1 MKRAIGYMNIKN
13 LLAQAMN
20 PSRFKVM
27 AKKIGLRIADQSG
40 ELSREENVAWIKAN
54 TSSFETLAKSIDPNL
69 WEESQQV
76 SRRLEEHANQVLAA
90 IEYELGG
97 GGVYPF
103 LYFLTRHLQPMTVVE
118 TGVAAGY
125 SSAAFLA
132 ALQANGKGRLYSSD
146 FPYFRLPRPERFIG
160 VVVDESLRNRWDLL
174 IEGDEAN
181 LPAILARVDHVDL
194 FHYDS
199 DKSYRGRNFALSLVG
214 PKLVPGAVILMDD
227 IQDNSYFHDYV
238 TQRGNCPWRIFEF
251 HGKYVGMIGEL
262 VRPPE

>member
-1 MKRAIGYMNIKN
+1 MTLRN
-13 LLAQAMN
+13 LLTQALKPN
-20 PSRFKVM
+20 RLLVM
-27 AKKIGLRIADQSG
+27 AKKVGLRIGDQSG
-40 ELSREENVAWIKAN
+40 SLPHGENLAWITAN
-54 TSSFETLAKSIDPNL
+54 VSSFETLAKSIDPNL
-69 WEESQQV
+69 WEESQLV

-181 LPAILARVDHVDL
+181 LPEILDRVDMVNL

-199 DKSYRGRNFALSLVG
+199 DKSYRGRQFAMSLI
-214 PKLVPGAVILMDD
+214 VPRLAPDAVILMDD
-227 IQDNSYFHDYV
+227 IQDNSFFHDYLKERQV
-238 TQRGNCPWRIFEF
+238 PHWCVFEF
-251 HGKYVGMIGEL
+251 HGKYVGLIGDL
-262 VRPPE
+262 KRIP